1 MMPFDPVMADEYRH
15 NSGKEDAAWAAK
27 CEAERPGAKA
37 ALLKEWAF
45 VSEKVSDHAAGSVF
59 AEAIIAALA
68 NGDDAALGA
77 VIRSAVSEAADLAL
91 YDVEAGNVHD
101 DFDALIKWWQG

>member
-15 NSGKEDAAWAAK
+15 NSGNEDAAWAAK

-45 VSEKVSDHAAGSVF
+45 VSEKVSDHPAGSV
-59 AEAIIAALA
+59 
-68 NGDDAALGA
+68 
-77 VIRSAVSEAADLAL
+77 S
-91 YDVEAGNVHD
+91 
-101 DFDALIKWWQG
+101 

>member
-15 NSGKEDAAWAAK
+15 NSGKEDAEWAAK

-37 ALLKEWAF
+37 DLLKEWAF
-45 VSEKVSDHAAGSVF
+45 VSEKVCDNAAGSVF
-59 AEAIIAALA
+59 AEAIIGALA
-68 NGDDAALGA
+68 SGDDAALGA
-77 VIRSAVSEAADLAL
+77 AIREAVSAAADAAL
-91 YDVEAGNVHD
+91 DDVEAGNVHQ

>member
-1 MMPFDPVMADEYRH
+1 MPFDPVMADEYRH
-15 NSGKEDAAWAAK
+15 NSGKEDAEWAAK

-37 ALLKEWAF
+37 DLLKEWAF
-45 VSEKVSDHAAGSVF
+45 VSEKVCDHAAGSVF

-68 NGDDAALGA
+68 SCDDAALGA
-77 VIRSAVSEAADLAL
+77 AIREAVSAAADAAL
-91 YDVEAGNVHD
+91 DDVEAGNVHQ